1 MGNTNSSAS
10 DIITY
15 IGVPLAVLGVL
26 PILYNPLATLAALSR
41 IRRMLRH
48 SRLTALTRSD
58 VVNRV
63 IEVDLPRYAVTPW
76 HRSMHR
82 SAYWSLAPHPS
93 TIPGGSWSVFNW
105 NTNTIG
111 IRTQRVE
118 YADQLRQPQ
127 VEVAFEELICYL
139 LDLGAVPNAHGWR
152 LLRNTGLWTPV
163 GCALMQSP
171 DGTHKALTVA
181 PLDNSDG
188 HLSLAVSWSSHW
200 TTRDHTSL
208 PPYWVRLPA
217 PSPEAQT
224 LAPIEN
230 STDTK
235 DSQDIESQVDEN
247 HIPPSTPAPKKV
259 SSRTIICKIASQGL
273 IAAQHELDPESP
285 PSSHSDPGPESPLDN
300 LPIDHLRPA
309 TTAIWFASAATAYGT
324 SARTLLWSHRIP
336 ETLLS
341 FVRRA
346 SIPCGVLELISLV
359 DPSAT
364 PEWGTLSADDSEA
377 RRVEL
382 MMRRMREQRG
392 HMEKEARMSVAER
405 QQAIK
410 ARMERENL
418 QRLDDFRDK
427 MHADLQ
433 RKEARL
439 LEALQSPKWTPA
451 QLAPHAL
458 RWLKENSAWGS
469 IFSSVAVPEVPVSWS
484 LKPVLG
490 PLLHTIVLNDE
501 LSSRLV
507 AALESWKAWSENGGM
522 RRTDIDALMKDAD
535 GDKEAFALASLVA
548 AGIGEATSGDGIT
561 GARAGDAVGA
571 DMQECLG
578 MWPKIRLG

>member
-1 MGNTNSSAS
+1 MGNSNSSAS

-26 PILYNPLATLAALSR
+26 PILYNTLATLAALSR

-76 HRSMHR
+76 HRSLHR
-82 SAYWSLAPHPS
+82 STYWSLASHPS

-111 IRTQRVE
+111 VRTQRVE

-127 VEVAFEELICYL
+127 VEVAFEELVCYL

-181 PLDNSDG
+181 PLEDSDG

-217 PSPEAQT
+217 PSYDHQPA
-224 LAPIEN
+224 
-230 STDTK
+230 
-235 DSQDIESQVDEN
+235 
-247 HIPPSTPAPKKV
+247 PPSEEPNDVKSKIDDGSQEAAADAPFVPLTAKHAAAEA
-259 SSRTIICKIASQGL
+259 IICKIASQGL
-273 IAAQHELDPESP
+273 IAAQLELDPEAM
-285 PSSHSDPGPESPLDN
+285 SPLDPVPPPDN
-300 LPIDHLRPA
+300 LPIDHLRSAPTA
-309 TTAIWFASAATAYGT
+309 TWFASAATAYGT
-324 SARTLLWSHRIP
+324 SPRTLLWSHRIP
-336 ETLLS
+336 EPLLA

-346 SIPCGVLELISLV
+346 SVPCGVLELLALV
-359 DPSAT
+359 DPAAT
-364 PEWGTLSADDSEA
+364 PEWGAHSADDSEA

-382 MMRRMREQRG
+382 MMRRMREQRA
-392 HMEKEARMSVAER
+392 HMEKEARMGVAEKQR
-405 QQAIK
+405 AVK
-410 ARMERENL
+410 ERMERENM

-427 MHADLQ
+427 MHADAQ
-433 RKEARL
+433 RRETHL
-439 LEALQSPKWTPA
+439 LEALQSPKWSPA
-451 QLAPHAL
+451 QMAPHAL
-458 RWLKENSAWGS
+458 RWIKASSDLGHMFSA
-469 IFSSVAVPEVPVSWS
+469 VAVPEVPGPWS

-490 PLLHTIVLNDE
+490 LLLHAIVLDAG
-501 LSSRLV
+501 LCARV
-507 AALESWKAWSENGGM
+507 ITALESWKAWAENGGM
-522 RRTDIDALMKDAD
+522 RRADVDALLADAD
-535 GDKEAFALASLVA
+535 GAKEAFALASLVA
-548 AGIGEATSGDGIT
+548 AGVGEAAAGDGIT
-561 GARAGDAVGA
+561 GLRTGDAVGA

-578 MWPKIRLG
+578 MWPKVRLG

>member
-26 PILYNPLATLAALSR
+26 PILYNTLATLAALSR

-82 SAYWSLAPHPS
+82 SAYWSLASHPS

-127 VEVAFEELICYL
+127 VE
-139 LDLGAVPNAHGWR
+139 
-152 LLRNTGLWTPV
+152 
-163 GCALMQSP
+163 
-171 DGTHKALTVA
+171 
-181 PLDNSDG
+181 
-188 HLSLAVSWSSHW
+188 
-200 TTRDHTSL
+200 
-208 PPYWVRLPA
+208 
-217 PSPEAQT
+217 
-224 LAPIEN
+224 
-230 STDTK
+230 
-235 DSQDIESQVDEN
+235 
-247 HIPPSTPAPKKV
+247 
-259 SSRTIICKIASQGL
+259 GL

-285 PSSHSDPGPESPLDN
+285 SSSHSDPDPESPLDN
-300 LPIDHLRPA
+300 LSIEHLRPA
-309 TTAIWFASAATAYGT
+309 TTATWFASAATAYGT

-410 ARMERENL
+410 TRMERENL

-469 IFSSVAVPEVPVSWS
+469 IFSSVPVPEGPVSWS

-522 RRTDIDALMKDAD
+522 RRADIDALMKDAN
-535 GDKEAFALASLVA
+535 GDREAFALASLVA
-548 AGIGEATSGDGIT
+548 AGNAS
-561 GARAGDAVGA
+561 
-571 DMQECLG
+571 ECG
-578 MWPKIRLG
+578 QR

>member
-1 MGNTNSSAS
+1 MGNSNNSSAS

-26 PILYNPLATLAALSR
+26 PILYNTLATLAALSR

-76 HRSMHR
+76 HRSMHQ

-111 IRTQRVE
+111 VRTQRVE

-217 PSPEAQT
+217 PPSESQAVP
-224 LAPIEN
+224 PPEN
-230 STDTK
+230 SPDAK
-235 DSQDIESQVDEN
+235 GGMDIDSGVAEISS
-247 HIPPSTPAPKKV
+247 PPSTPLKKND
-259 SSRTIICKIASQGL
+259 SARAIICKVASQGL

-285 PSSHSDPGPESPLDN
+285 SPSDPDYAPDN

-309 TTAIWFASAATAYGT
+309 TTATWFASAATAYGT

-336 ETLLS
+336 ETLMS
-341 FVRRA
+341 FTRRA

-359 DPSAT
+359 DSSAT
-364 PEWGTLSADDSEA
+364 PEWGSHSADDSEA

-392 HMEKEARMSVAER
+392 HMEKESRMPVAER
-405 QQAIK
+405 QRAMK
-410 ARMERENL
+410 ERMERENL

-427 MHADLQ
+427 IHEDTQ

-458 RWLKENSAWGS
+458 RWMKENSTRGS
-469 IFSSVAVPEVPVSWS
+469 MFSAVSVPEVHVGWS

-490 PLLHTIVLNDE
+490 PLLHAMVLDAE
-501 LSSRLV
+501 LSSRLM
-507 AALESWKAWSENGGM
+507 AALETWKAWSENGGM
-522 RRTDIDALMKDAD
+522 RRADIDALIADAD
-535 GDKEAFALASLVA
+535 GEREAFALASLIA
-548 AGIGEATSGDGIT
+548 AGVGEAAAGDGVT
-561 GARAGDAVGA
+561 GVRAGEAVGA

-578 MWPKIRLG
+578 MWPKVRLG